1 MKILSTQKTSPENSV
16 GWWTEEDLAEKET
29 DSITESFL
37 SDDTAHN
44 YAIRD
49 LLKLNFSDYCLSHPV
64 PEFKLKTLHAMISC
78 KTGKLGYNLIH
89 CRQCGKM
96 EMRSCSCG
104 NRNCPSC
111 GYLEEKRWTAMR
123 QAEVIPGIPY
133 FHLVFTLPHSLADIM
148 YQNQKHTLNLLFSAA
163 KETILELSMK
173 KLKMTPGIL
182 MILHSFGSD
191 LSLHYH
197 LHVLVSGGG
206 LTKDKTCFKRCLS
219 NQFFLPL
226 KAVTKVY
233 RGKFMA
239 GLKELHDDEKLQYF
253 HAAQKY
259 RNSYEWKDLLNACY
273 NTTWNI
279 EIKPLA
285 PVKKSG
291 GKTDEKETTDNAV
304 SYFARYTNRTAIS
317 NSRILSYDK
326 ERVTFRYKDYHG
338 SSYTMKEMTIS
349 TEEFIRRFLMHLLP
363 AGFCRV
369 RSAGFLAGCVR
380 KKSLELIYT
389 LLNKIYEPSEVKSM
403 SEAELILH
411 FFEKDVSICTDCGSK
426 VEILPR
432 MSRRSAA
439 LYIRGMPVL
448 E

>member
-1 MKILSTQKTSPENSV
+1 MQKTSLENSV
-16 GWWTEEDLAEKET
+16 GWWTEEYLAEKET
-29 DSITESFL
+29 DPITEPFL
-37 SDDTAHN
+37 SDEAAHN

-49 LLKLNFSDYCLSHPV
+49 LLKLNFSDYCHSHPV
-64 PEFKLKTLHAMISC
+64 PEFKLKTLNAMINC
-78 KTGKLGYNLIH
+78 KTGKLGYNLNH
-89 CRQCGKM
+89 CRHCGKI

-133 FHLVFTLPHSLADIM
+133 FHLVFTLPHTLADIM
-148 YQNQKHTLNLLFSAA
+148 YQNQKDTLNLLFSAA

-173 KLKMTPGIL
+173 KLKMKPGIL

-233 RGKFMA
+233 RGKYMA
-239 GLKELHDDEKLQYF
+239 GLKKLHDDEKLQYF

-259 RNSYEWKDLLNACY
+259 RNSYEWKDLLNTCY
-273 NTTWNI
+273 NTTWNV

-291 GKTDEKETTDNAV
+291 VKMNEKETTDNAV

-326 ERVTFRYKDYHG
+326 EKVTFSYKDYHG

-369 RSAGFLAGCVR
+369 RSAGFLAGCV
-380 KKSLELIYT
+380 KKRSLELIYT
-389 LLNKIYEPSEVKSM
+389 LLNKIYEPSEMKSM

-411 FFEKDVSICTDCGSK
+411 FFGKDVSICKNCGSK

-439 LYIRGMPVL
+439 LYIRGMPAL

>member
-1 MKILSTQKTSPENSV
+1 MQKTSPKNPV
-16 GWWTEEDLAEKET
+16 GWWTEEDLAEEEA
-29 DSITESFL
+29 DSITGPLL

-49 LLKLNFSDYCLSHPV
+49 LLKLTFSDYCLSHPV
-64 PEFKLKTLHAMISC
+64 PEFKLKTVNAMIRC

-89 CRQCGKM
+89 CKQCGKI

-133 FHLVFTLPHSLADIM
+133 FHLVFTLPHALADIM
-148 YQNQKHTLNLLFSAA
+148 YQNQKTTLELLFSAA
-163 KETILELSMK
+163 KETVLELSMK

-259 RNSYEWKDLLNACY
+259 RNSYEWKDLLDTCY
-273 NTTWNI
+273 NITWNV

-285 PVKKSG
+285 PVKTSG
-291 GKTDEKETTDNAV
+291 GKTDGKENTDNAV

-363 AGFCRV
+363 AGSCRV

-389 LLNKIYEPSEVKSM
+389 LLDRVYEPSEVKNM
-403 SEAELILH
+403 SGAELILH
-411 FFEKDVSICTDCGSK
+411 FFRKDVSICTGCGSK

-432 MSRRSAA
+432 IGGQSAA
-439 LYIRGMPVL
+439 RYIRGIPVL

>member
-1 MKILSTQKTSPENSV
+1 MQKTSLENSV
-16 GWWTEEDLAEKET
+16 GWWTEEYLAEKET
-29 DSITESFL
+29 DPITEPFL
-37 SDDTAHN
+37 SDEAAHN

-49 LLKLNFSDYCLSHPV
+49 LLKLNFSDYCHSHPV
-64 PEFKLKTLHAMISC
+64 PEFKLKTLNAMINC
-78 KTGKLGYNLIH
+78 KTGKLGYNLKH
-89 CRQCGKM
+89 CRHCGKI

-111 GYLEEKRWTAMR
+111 GYLEEKRWTVMR

-133 FHLVFTLPHSLADIM
+133 FHLVFTLPHTLADIM
-148 YQNQKHTLNLLFSAA
+148 YQNQKDTLNLLFSAA

-173 KLKMTPGIL
+173 KLKMKPGIL

-233 RGKFMA
+233 RGKYMA
-239 GLKELHDDEKLQYF
+239 GLKKLRYDEKLQYF
-253 HAAQKY
+253 HTAQKY
-259 RNSYEWKDLLNACY
+259 RNSYEWKELLNTCY
-273 NTTWNI
+273 NTTWNV

-317 NSRILSYDK
+317 NSRILS
-326 ERVTFRYKDYHG
+326 
-338 SSYTMKEMTIS
+338 
-349 TEEFIRRFLMHLLP
+349 
-363 AGFCRV
+363 
-369 RSAGFLAGCVR
+369 
-380 KKSLELIYT
+380 
-389 LLNKIYEPSEVKSM
+389 
-403 SEAELILH
+403 
-411 FFEKDVSICTDCGSK
+411 
-426 VEILPR
+426 
-432 MSRRSAA
+432 
-439 LYIRGMPVL
+439 
-448 E
+448 

>member
-1 MKILSTQKTSPENSV
+1 
-16 GWWTEEDLAEKET
+16 
-29 DSITESFL
+29 
-37 SDDTAHN
+37 
-44 YAIRD
+44 
-49 LLKLNFSDYCLSHPV
+49 
-64 PEFKLKTLHAMISC
+64 
-78 KTGKLGYNLIH
+78 
-89 CRQCGKM
+89 
-96 EMRSCSCG
+96 
-104 NRNCPSC
+104 
-111 GYLEEKRWTAMR
+111 
-123 QAEVIPGIPY
+123 
-133 FHLVFTLPHSLADIM
+133 
-148 YQNQKHTLNLLFSAA
+148 
-163 KETILELSMK
+163 
-173 KLKMTPGIL
+173 

-219 NQFFLPL
+219 NQFFLPQ

-239 GLKELHDDEKLQYF
+239 GLKKLHDDEKLQYF

-259 RNSYEWKDLLNACY
+259 RNSYEWKDLLNTCY
-273 NTTWNI
+273 NTTWNV

-291 GKTDEKETTDNAV
+291 CKTDGKETTDNAV

-363 AGFCRV
+363 PGFCRV

-389 LLNKIYEPSEVKSM
+389 LLDKIYEPSEVKSM

-411 FFEKDVSICTDCGSK
+411 FWGKDVSICTDCGSK

-439 LYIRGMPVL
+439 QYIRGMPAL

>member
-1 MKILSTQKTSPENSV
+1 MQKTSPENPF

-29 DSITESFL
+29 NSMTEPLF

-64 PEFKLKTLHAMISC
+64 PEFKLKTLNAMINC

-89 CRQCGKM
+89 CSQCGKI
-96 EMRSCSCG
+96 EMRPCSCG

-111 GYLEEKRWTAMR
+111 GYLEEKRWTAIR
-123 QAEVIPGIPY
+123 QSEVIPGIPY
-133 FHLVFTLPHSLADIM
+133 FHLVFTLPHTLADIM
-148 YQNQKHTLNLLFSAA
+148 YQNQKDTLNLLFSAA
-163 KETILELSMK
+163 KETVLELSMK

-239 GLKELHDDEKLQYF
+239 GLKKLHDDKKLQYF
-253 HAAQKY
+253 HTAQKY
-259 RNSYEWKDLLNACY
+259 RNSYEWKDLLNTCY
-273 NTTWNI
+273 NTAWNV

-291 GKTDEKETTDNAV
+291 DRTDGKENTDNAV
-304 SYFARYTNRTAIS
+304 SCFARYTNRTAIS

-338 SSYTMKEMTIS
+338 SSYTMKEMAIS

-363 AGFCRV
+363 PGFCRI

-389 LLNKIYEPSEVKSM
+389 LLDKIYEPSEVKAM
-403 SEAELILH
+403 SGTELLRH
-411 FFEKDVSICTDCGSK
+411 FFGKDVSICTGCGSK

-432 MSRRSAA
+432 MSRQSAT
-439 LYIRGMPVL
+439 LYIRGIPAL
-448 E
+448 K

>member
-1 MKILSTQKTSPENSV
+1 MHKTSPENSV

-29 DSITESFL
+29 DSITEPFL
-37 SDDTAHN
+37 PDDTAHN

-49 LLKLNFSDYCLSHPV
+49 LLELNFSDYCLSHPV
-64 PEFKLKTLHAMISC
+64 PEFKLKTLNAMVKC
-78 KTGKLGYNLIH
+78 KTGKLGYTLIH
-89 CRQCGKM
+89 CRQCGKT
-96 EMRSCSCG
+96 EMRPCSCG
-104 NRNCPSC
+104 NRSCPSC

-133 FHLVFTLPHSLADIM
+133 FHLTFTLPHTLADIM
-148 YQNQKHTLNLLFSAA
+148 YQNQKDTLNLLFSAA
-163 KETILELSMK
+163 KETVLELSLK
-173 KLKMTPGIL
+173 KLGMTPGIL

-226 KAVTKVY
+226 KAVTTVY

-239 GLKELHDDEKLQYF
+239 GLKKLHDDGKLQYF

-259 RNSYEWKDLLNACY
+259 RNSYEWKGLLDTCY
-273 NTTWNI
+273 NTTWNV

-291 GKTDEKETTDNAV
+291 GKTDGKETTDNAV

-338 SSYTMKEMTIS
+338 SSYAMKEMTIS

-363 AGFCRV
+363 PGFCRV

-380 KKSLELIYT
+380 KKSLALIYT
-389 LLNKIYEPSEVKSM
+389 LLDRVYEPSEVKGM
-403 SEAELILH
+403 SQAELILH
-411 FFEKDVSICTDCGSK
+411 FFGKDVRICTGCGSK

-432 MSRRSAA
+432 IGRRSAS
-439 LYIRGMPVL
+439 LYIRGMPAL

>member
-1 MKILSTQKTSPENSV
+1 MQKTSPENSV

-29 DSITESFL
+29 ESMTEPFL
-37 SDDTAHN
+37 SDDAAHN

-78 KTGKLGYNLIH
+78 KTGKLGYSLIH
-89 CRQCGKM
+89 CSQCGKI
-96 EMRSCSCG
+96 EMRPCSCG
-104 NRNCPSC
+104 NRNCPSF
-111 GYLEEKRWTAMR
+111 GYLEEKRWTAVR
-123 QAEVIPGIPY
+123 QSEVIPGIPY
-133 FHLVFTLPHSLADIM
+133 FHLVFTLPHTLAD
-148 YQNQKHTLNLLFSAA
+148 TLNLLFSAA

-197 LHVLVSGGG
+197 LHALVSGGG

-219 NQFFLPL
+219 NHFFLPL

-239 GLKELHDDEKLQYF
+239 GLKKLHDDEKLQFF

-259 RNSYEWKDLLNACY
+259 RNSYEWKDLLNTCY
-273 NTTWNI
+273 NTTWNV

-291 GKTDEKETTDNAV
+291 GKTDGKENTDNAV

-326 ERVTFRYKDYHG
+326 EKVIFRYKDYHR

-363 AGFCRV
+363 PGFCRV
-369 RSAGFLAGCVR
+369 RSAGFLAGCV
-380 KKSLELIYT
+380 KKRSLELIYT

-403 SEAELILH
+403 SEAELILY
-411 FFEKDVSICTDCGSK
+411 FFGKDVSICTDCGSK

-439 LYIRGMPVL
+439 QYIRGMPVL